1 VAGLEALLGAALVTQ
16 AGQEVATAEAL
27 AGAEHVLLYCSAHWC
42 PPCRAFTPELTA
54 WVNKHG
60 ARLRLKLVF
69 ASSDRDEAAFSG
81 YFKSMAA
88 GALALPFGDDKADEL
103 MRKFKVSGI
112 PTLLVLDASGHLL
125 TKQGR
130 EGVSSDAEGAH
141 FPWAGAGAAGAD
153 ESGGGGGCTV
163 A

>member
-1 VAGLEALLGAALVTQ
+1 LALVTQ

-112 PTLLVLDASGHLL
+112 PTLLVLDGL
-125 TKQGR
+125 
-130 EGVSSDAEGAH
+130 
-141 FPWAGAGAAGAD
+141 GAALA
-153 ESGGGGGCTV
+153 SVRAAVAAWCAANVSPARNVRGGPTGGLSWTLKTMKH
-163 A
+163 